1 MAVRQ
6 PIMLAGYC
14 SSERAF
20 FEYYA
25 YLQSTAQ
32 RVLETIDRKL
42 ERKGVRIQWQAVPNE
57 CNVWIYF
64 TEVTPGDEVL
74 RLFIP
79 LSGYARVAAETTL
92 VAGDVPP
99 FQVAHAGRSGPGF
112 LRNSNEYV
120 LRRSADRLAVR
131 IAKSICQ
138 WVAQHR
144 SILEMPRAP
153 RV

>member
-1 MAVRQ
+1 MAARQ

-32 RVLETIDRKL
+32 RVLETLDRKL
-42 ERKGVRIQWQAVPNE
+42 GRKGIRIQWQAVPNE
-57 CNVWIYF
+57 CNVWLYF
-64 TEVTPGDEVL
+64 TEVSAGDDVL
-74 RLFIP
+74 RMLVPF
-79 LSGYARVAAETTL
+79 SGHARVAAEITL

-112 LRNSNEYV
+112 MRNSNEYV
-120 LRRSADRLAVR
+120 LRRSADSLAAR
-131 IAKSICQ
+131 IAKSICR
-138 WVAQHR
+138 WVSEHR
-144 SILEMPRAP
+144 SILETPAAP
-153 RV
+153 GA